1 MAQAEVAGHVFAAQ
15 VEVAVGEPEVLVGNL
30 VVELERE
37 DLGGVKNVER
47 AGDEFDRAGG
57 QLRVFGS
64 GQTGGDFAGDA
75 DHILAAEFVGFL
87 RGVRI
92 FLGTENNLRDAFAVA
107 EVDKNESAV
116 VAAGGDPAAEG
127 DFGAG
132 MFGAEGVAV
141 VGAVGHGGEF

>member
-1 MAQAEVAGHVFAAQ
+1 MAQAEVASHVFTAE
-15 VEVAVGEPEVLVGNL
+15 VEIAVGEPEVFVGNL
-30 VVELERE
+30 VVELERK
-37 DLGGVKNVER
+37 DLGGVENVER

-64 GQTGGDFAGDA
+64 SQAGGDFSGDA
-75 DHILAAEFVGFL
+75 DHILATEFVGFL
-87 RGVRI
+87 CGVGI
-92 FLGTENNLRDAFAVA
+92 FLRAEDNLCDAFAVT
-107 EVDKNESAV
+107 EVDENQAAV